1 MAYETK
7 GMPYKENHDQFVQR
21 AGGVFQSDSVRSWT
35 RIERAV
41 FNHLMGQL
49 IRRHSYEEIS
59 NAMLYNCREDMNDI
73 VHRLKSC

>member
-7 GMPYKENHDQFVQR
+7 GEPYKENHDQFVQR
-21 AGGVFQSDSVRSWT
+21 ASGVFHSESVRSWT

-41 FNHLMGQL
+41 FYHLMGRL

-59 NAMLYNCREDMNDI
+59 NEMLYACQEDMND
-73 VHRLKSC
+73 VVQRLKGC